1 MRTRSIRRRM
11 TQIAIIPLAF
21 LGFVTLLFG
30 MMLIYD
36 FAQDNIRDELKTTT
50 YMLKSYFDTS
60 VRGDYLYED
69 GVLKKGNVN
78 VTDST
83 MLYNIKANSEVDTT
97 IFWGDTRI
105 LTTVEDDYGVSAV
118 GTKASAEVITCVL
131 DGGENYF
138 SKKLNIEGKDYVG
151 YYMPLKNENGSV
163 VGMIFAGKS
172 LEMVY
177 SQLGK
182 MLSWFLV
189 VSLLAV
195 LVAMVMSR
203 QFSESLVGDI
213 NSLKDYLQYI
223 ATGDFTAKMNSHLLS
238 RQDEIGDIGEHV
250 QKMSES
256 IKSMIELDGLTS
268 LYNRR
273 TCNNM
278 IRQIVAKGK
287 GFTFVLCDI
296 DWFKKI
302 NDTYGHECGDY
313 VLVDISRM
321 LKNSVRDCGFASRWG
336 GEEFLL
342 IYELDARQT
351 RERINQLLEELHEK
365 TFEYQGNSL
374 KVTMSF
380 GIKEM
385 ENGAPYEAMIK
396 VADDNLYI
404 GKNSGR
410 DQIVG

>member
-1 MRTRSIRRRM
+1 MRTASIRSKM
-11 TQIAIIPLAF
+11 TQIAIIPLTF
-21 LGFVTLLFG
+21 LGFVTLVFG
-30 MMLIYD
+30 MLLIYD
-36 FAQDNIRDELKTTT
+36 FAQDNIQDELETTT

-69 GVLKKGNVN
+69 GVLKKGDVN

-118 GTKASAEVITCVL
+118 GTKANEEVAISVL
-131 DGGENYF
+131 DRGENYF
-138 SKKLNIEGKDYVG
+138 SKELKIEGQNYVG
-151 YYMPLKNENGSV
+151 YYTPLANENGSI
-163 VGMIFAGKS
+163 VGMVFAGKS
-172 LEMVY
+172 MEMVY
-177 SQLGK
+177 NQIGK
-182 MLSWFLV
+182 IMMWFLV

-213 NSLKDYLQYI
+213 NSLKIYLQSI
-223 ATGDFTAKMNSHLLS
+223 ASGDFTVKLDAHLMN
-238 RQDEIGDIGEHV
+238 RKDEIGEIGENV
-250 QKMSES
+250 SKMSEA
-256 IKSMIELDGLTS
+256 IKSMIELDGLTT

-278 IRQIVAKGK
+278 IRQRVAKK
-287 GFTFVLCDI
+287 QQFTFVLCDI

-302 NDTYGHECGDY
+302 NDTYGHECGDC
-313 VLVDISRM
+313 VLVSISQM
-321 LKNSVRDCGFASRWG
+321 LKKSVEDCGFASRWG

-342 IYELDARQT
+342 IYELDIEKT
-351 RERINQLLEELHEK
+351 REKVNQLINDLHQRE
-365 TFEYQGNSL
+365 FEYQGRKM
-374 KVTMSF
+374 KVTMTF

-385 ENGAPYEAMIK
+385 ELDVPYETMIK
-396 VADDNLYI
+396 VADDNLYK
-404 GKNSGR
+404 GKNAGR

>member
-1 MRTRSIRRRM
+1 M
-11 TQIAIIPLAF
+11 
-21 LGFVTLLFG
+21 GFVTLLFG

-36 FAQDNIRDELKTTT
+36 FAQDNIHDELETTT

-118 GTKASAEVITCVL
+118 GTKASEEVITCVL
-131 DGGENYF
+131 DEGENYF
-138 SKKLNIEGKDYVG
+138 SKKLDIEGKDYVG
-151 YYMPLKNENGSV
+151 YYTPLKNENGSV

-172 LEMVY
+172 LAMVY
-177 SQLGK
+177 GQLGK

-189 VSLLAV
+189 VSLMAV

-213 NSLKDYLQYI
+213 NSLKDYLRYI
-223 ATGDFTAKMNSHLLS
+223 AAGDFTVKMNSHLLS
-238 RQDEIGDIGEHV
+238 RQDEIGDIGENV
-250 QKMSES
+250 QKMSEA
-256 IKSMIELDGLTS
+256 IKNMIELDGLTS

-278 IRQIVAKGK
+278 IRQMVAKEK

-313 VLVDISRM
+313 VLVGISQ
-321 LKNSVRDCGFASRWG
+321 LLTKSVQDCGFASRWG

-342 IYELDARQT
+342 IYELDAKQT
-351 RERINQLLEELHEK
+351 RERVNQLLEELHEK

-396 VADDNLYI
+396 IADDNLYI

-410 DQIVG
+410 DRIVG